1 MGNYF
6 VNPNQLIQ
14 MIKGGQNPQQ
24 LLMGILEGQM
34 AGTPMGQNLLQLVK
48 NNQPQGIEQIARNIC
63 QERGIDFDK
72 EFSAF
77 RQMLGR

>member
-24 LLMGILEGQM
+24 LLMGILEDQM
-34 AGTPMGQNLLQLVK
+34 ASTPMGQNLLQLVK

>member
-24 LLMGILEGQM
+24 LLMSILEGQM

-48 NNQPQGIEQIARNIC
+48 NN
-63 QERGIDFDK
+63 
-72 EFSAF
+72 
-77 RQMLGR
+77 

>member
-34 AGTPMGQNLLQLVK
+34 ASTPMGQNLLQLVK

>member
-24 LLMGILEGQM
+24 LLMSILEGQM
-34 AGTPMGQNLLQLVK
+34 ASTPMGQNLLQLVK

>member
-34 AGTPMGQNLLQLVK
+34 ASTPMGQNLLQLVK

-77 RQMLGR
+77 KQMLGR

>member
-1 MGNYF
+1 
-6 VNPNQLIQ
+6 

-34 AGTPMGQNLLQLVK
+34 ANTPMGQNLLYMVK
-48 NNQPQGIEQIARNIC
+48 NGKTQGIEQIARNIC

-72 EFSAF
+72 EFSTF

>member
-24 LLMGILEGQM
+24 LLMSILEGQM

>member
-1 MGNYF
+1 MGDYF

>member
-34 AGTPMGQNLLQLVK
+34 ASTPMGQNLLQLVK

-77 RQMLGR
+77 KQMLGH

>member
-1 MGNYF
+1 MGNYA
-6 VNPNQLIQ
+6 VNPNELIQ

-34 AGTPMGQNLLQLVK
+34 ANTPMGQNLLQLVK
-48 NNQPQGIEQIARNIC
+48 TNQPQGIEQIARNIC
-63 QERGIDFDK
+63 KERGIDFDK
-72 EFSAF
+72 EFSSF